1 SAPSL
6 RHRQTEISD
15 KKGFPNRFR
24 VLAALPRN
32 PVLRQNL
39 IPLVDDG
46 RCSLATGS
54 GTFKEAV
61 DRRGGQQVGSVGPP
75 QGRRRAL
82 WGWGGEEPD
91 GRTGPI
97 VAIRSSW
104 ALSRSSHFVGPARRF
119 ALRNPAAAGRRR
131 NRALWG
137 RCLECAPAH

>member
-1 SAPSL
+1 MACSAPSL

-61 DRRGGQQVGSVGPP
+61 DRRGGQQGGSS
-75 QGRRRAL
+75 GRHR
-82 WGWGGEEPD
+82 D
-91 GRTGPI
+91 
-97 VAIRSSW
+97 
-104 ALSRSSHFVGPARRF
+104 
-119 ALRNPAAAGRRR
+119 AAGPFGGGAASSLTGG
-131 NRALWG
+131 RA
-137 RCLECAPAH
+137 RS